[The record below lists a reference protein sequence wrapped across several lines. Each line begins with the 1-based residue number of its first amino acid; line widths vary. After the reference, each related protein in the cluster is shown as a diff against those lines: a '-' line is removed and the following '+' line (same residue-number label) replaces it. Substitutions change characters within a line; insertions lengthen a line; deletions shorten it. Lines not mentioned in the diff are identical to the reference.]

1 MGRLSELIE
10 EQGTVRRETVIHSLG
25 LGTRSSSARRTCK
38 RHPEWGA
45 ATFEQGDRGGAH
57 RRSRVRPAI
66 RGPRRDEPRPGAL
79 SGEALCVKPG
89 RLILRDASRKD
100 LCLPGV
106 CRRLKTLQRCER
118 RRQCIRSLQPR
129 LLRHLLPCKQEPEEI
144 PRRDGLDL
152 GAQTL

>member
-1 MGRLSELIE
+1 
-10 EQGTVRRETVIHSLG
+10 
-25 LGTRSSSARRTCK
+25 
-38 RHPEWGA
+38 
-45 ATFEQGDRGGAH
+45 
-57 RRSRVRPAI
+57 VRPAI

-129 LLRHLLPCKQEPEEI
+129 LLRHLLPRKQEPEEI

-152 GAQTL
+152 GAQTLDRIVVDAGKQPAVAPLFVIDALNEPSAQNRALDLQCRERACERIWLQP